1 MRVCACFT
9 SAPRMFADSKLCR
22 TMPAEPLSLADYKT
36 RKNVKSPRM
45 PFCRP
50 VMEIVD
56 TLTSPY
62 PANWN
67 MPLFLPKQEKYCKI
81 FDCVSRFELIVG
93 VPFRNRVGRRSEIPR
108 DNAFI
113 VPRNPI
119 TPDAGAA
126 MLLSGHRDIAM
137 DTRKETRRRR
147 RRRLAINT
155 TSATAARR
163 HRYSPR
169 CSLLTRL
176 FSVLVNFS
184 VVKISAFTATFNS
197 D

>member
-1 MRVCACFT
+1 MLSLLIFLLNIISLFIYVMPLKRKRDPSQSVTGWTGWREVRVGFASSSRDRRVPMRGYTTQLNSSRFPRAPNKSQYNTHSRSIRKRHRAQPTSTGAVPASNPRMRVCACFT

-67 MPLFLPKQEKYCKI
+67 MPLFLPKQEKC
-81 FDCVSRFELIVG
+81 
-93 VPFRNRVGRRSEIPR
+93 
-108 DNAFI
+108 
-113 VPRNPI
+113 
-119 TPDAGAA
+119 
-126 MLLSGHRDIAM
+126 
-137 DTRKETRRRR
+137 
-147 RRRLAINT
+147 
-155 TSATAARR
+155 
-163 HRYSPR
+163 
-169 CSLLTRL
+169 
-176 FSVLVNFS
+176 
-184 VVKISAFTATFNS
+184 
-197 D
+197 

>member
-1 MRVCACFT
+1 MPASNPGMRVCACFT

-67 MPLFLPKQEKYCKI
+67 TPLFLPKLHDKT
-81 FDCVSRFELIVG
+81 FDCVSNFELVVG
-93 VPFRNRVGRRSEIPR
+93 VPLRSRVGRRSEIPR

-126 MLLSGHRDIAM
+126 TLLGGHRDIAM
-137 DTRKETRRRR
+137 DTREETRRRR
-147 RRRLAINT
+147 RCRRGDRDDGVRFVRFFIPKT
-155 TSATAARR
+155 E
-163 HRYSPR
+163 
-169 CSLLTRL
+169 
-176 FSVLVNFS
+176 FSVAGPEVVNQ
-184 VVKISAFTATFNS
+184 AA
-197 D
+197 